1 METISISQ
9 LKSHLSEELRKVEKG
24 ISITILDHKRPVAV
38 IHSYRADPFLLREAA
53 SRYLPSS
60 KLTPLVSTDPLE
72 YLSEERE
79 ESW

>member
-1 METISISQ
+1 METISVSQ

-24 ISITILDHKRPVAV
+24 ISITILDHKRPVA
-38 IHSYRADPFLLREAA
+38 IIQSYRADLFLFREAA
-53 SRYLPSS
+53 SPYLPS
-60 KLTPLVSTDPLE
+60 KLTPLIVKDPLE

>member
-1 METISISQ
+1 METISVSQ

-24 ISITILDHKRPVAV
+24 MTITILDHKRPVA
-38 IHSYRADPFLLREAA
+38 IIQSYRADPFLLREAA
-53 SRYLPSS
+53 SPYLPS
-60 KLTPLVSTDPLE
+60 KLTPLIVKDPLE